1 MHVGLGGVD
10 GLSVHQEYHARGV
23 QLEPHL
29 LDDAIE
35 IELQSGGNLLRHD
48 RITLL
53 GAGGLGP
60 LADARTFIV
69 MSPRWKALNACP
81 QPSTNGRHLRAPR
94 CAQEV
99 CAGLRIVAGQAV
111 VPSRVNSEACR
122 LTKS

>member
-10 GLSVHQEYHARGV
+10 GLSAHKEHHARGV

-35 IELQSGGNLLRHD
+35 IELQSGGNLLRQD

-60 LADARTFIV
+60 LADAQNLHCHVSEVEGLWSVTIAALCRRY
-69 MSPRWKALNACP
+69 SPQLRPTRN
-81 QPSTNGRHLRAPR
+81 SSGR
-94 CAQEV
+94 
-99 CAGLRIVAGQAV
+99 
-111 VPSRVNSEACR
+111 
-122 LTKS
+122 